1 MRPWYFSEVELT
13 ILRLNYAVRTQNMDV
28 YRNSLMKLATLAD
41 EHADVRM
48 PLIRDFQIV
57 SVLRHSIGTSNSS
70 GTRRLGLLLLK
81 ALSKSDASVQAINEL
96 DSGVFDLVCHSLSS
110 ERGSVVV
117 ETVWTIFTISN
128 SNKMLLIDLPGLVPS
143 LSKIAADPL
152 HEART
157 AAIVTLTRLSNSPE
171 TASRLVTD
179 TALTEVV
186 IEIVSQAQFINM
198 TTNAITYLGNLVHW
212 CSEDDRELILQGPI
226 LDILRKL
233 SNSGGCV
240 GLVAQKSLAILSP
253 PTTLDTQFLDMLLDF
268 LRHVLEDG
276 RAYGFLWALTEPL
289 FPLFRTCVPPASL
302 QPDARITTL
311 LNNPNLRYVATPEV
325 VRTLTQVLETS
336 RDAWA
341 IDLTLDLL
349 LCFCDLHQAD
359 HATHTKPQ
367 PSCLVCLSRKSH
379 MDLGGLHSALSHVKR
394 AFANN
399 SSLFGKARKL
409 LVVAT
414 EDSDRW
420 TAFCMGKHPRLGKTS
435 PVQFLPS
442 HVLPNILDYL

>member
-157 AAIVTLTRLSNSPE
+157 AAIVTLTRCAPRYRSN
-171 TASRLVTD
+171 
-179 TALTEVV
+179 
-186 IEIVSQAQFINM
+186 
-198 TTNAITYLGNLVHW
+198 
-212 CSEDDRELILQGPI
+212 
-226 LDILRKL
+226 
-233 SNSGGCV
+233 
-240 GLVAQKSLAILSP
+240 
-253 PTTLDTQFLDMLLDF
+253 
-268 LRHVLEDG
+268 
-276 RAYGFLWALTEPL
+276 
-289 FPLFRTCVPPASL
+289 
-302 QPDARITTL
+302 
-311 LNNPNLRYVATPEV
+311 
-325 VRTLTQVLETS
+325 
-336 RDAWA
+336 
-341 IDLTLDLL
+341 
-349 LCFCDLHQAD
+349 
-359 HATHTKPQ
+359 
-367 PSCLVCLSRKSH
+367 
-379 MDLGGLHSALSHVKR
+379 
-394 AFANN
+394 
-399 SSLFGKARKL
+399 
-409 LVVAT
+409 
-414 EDSDRW
+414 
-420 TAFCMGKHPRLGKTS
+420 LGKQKRKNSHKGTF
-435 PVQFLPS
+435 FLFCF
-442 HVLPNILDYL
+442 VF